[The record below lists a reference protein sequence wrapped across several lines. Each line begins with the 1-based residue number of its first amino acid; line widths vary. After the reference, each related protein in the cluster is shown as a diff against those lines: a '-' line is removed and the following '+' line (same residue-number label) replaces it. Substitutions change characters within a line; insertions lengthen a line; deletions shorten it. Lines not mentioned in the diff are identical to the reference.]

1 MPLAGPPSPPA
12 AAGTGKPIILHLG
25 DPIVHHLEFYSR
37 LQSHFE
43 FINPPLSDLHRPTFI
58 KHLRE
63 RTWGN
68 FSAIMRP
75 FWNTGGEMGKW
86 NGEIIEL
93 LPETVKVYASAGAG
107 YDWVDTHA
115 LAQHGSSYSS
125 SASLSF
131 FRQRTSCSASRD
143 ITMTSEN
150 EYRKAY
156 RFIKASSTAMPGGP
170 PRRPSPIP
178 LSGTSSQSSAT

>member
-1 MPLAGPPSPPA
+1 
-12 AAGTGKPIILHLG
+12 
-25 DPIVHHLEFYSR
+25 
-37 LQSHFE
+37 
-43 FINPPLSDLHRPTFI
+43 
-58 KHLRE
+58 
-63 RTWGN
+63 
-68 FSAIMRP
+68 
-75 FWNTGGEMGKW
+75 MGKW

-125 SASLSF
+125 STPLSF
-131 FRQRTSCSASRD
+131 LRQRSSFSAFRD
-143 ITMTSEN
+143 ITMTSED

-156 RFIKASSTAMPGGP
+156 RFIKASSTAMPVGP

-178 LSGTSSQSSAT
+178 PSGTSSQSSAT

>member
-25 DPIVHHLEFYSR
+25 DPIGYHLDFYRR
-37 LQSHFE
+37 LQSQFE
-43 FINPPLSDLHRPTFI
+43 FVNPPLSDLDRATFI

-63 RTWGN
+63 RTWGS

-86 NGEIIEL
+86 DGEIIEL
-93 LPETVKVYASAGAG
+93 LPKTVKVYASAGAG

-115 LAQHGSSYSS
+115 LAKNGSSYSS
-125 SASLSF
+125 STPLSF
-131 FRQRTSCSASRD
+131 FLQKMPCCAFRD
-143 ITMTSEN
+143 ITMTLAIMSIE
-150 EYRKAY
+150 KLTG
-156 RFIKASSTAMPGGP
+156 SS
-170 PRRPSPIP
+170 RYP
-178 LSGTSSQSSAT
+178 LLQCSWRLHRGRC